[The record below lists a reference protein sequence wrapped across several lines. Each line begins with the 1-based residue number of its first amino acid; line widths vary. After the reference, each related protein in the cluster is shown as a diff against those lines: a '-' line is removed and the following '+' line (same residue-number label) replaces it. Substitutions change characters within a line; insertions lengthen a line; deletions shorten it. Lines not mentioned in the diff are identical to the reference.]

1 MKINLWSLTL
11 GNFAIGTGAMI
22 IPGMLN
28 ELTADLATT
37 PAAIGVIISAFAMT
51 ICFGGPF
58 FASWTSKIE
67 RRKLLTGALIL
78 YAITHFLAAVA
89 LGYGMLLAVRIV
101 TAIGAG
107 LFTAQA
113 AATASLI
120 VPPEQR
126 GKAIGLA
133 FLGWSLAAVF
143 GMPLGAYLGA
153 EIGWRPT
160 IALVGV
166 LSAGSAAWVW
176 FQIPAKV
183 FVAPMD
189 RAAWKSL
196 LTNKPLLLA
205 ISVTAVGAAG
215 QFTAFSY
222 MAVILKEFIGATPG
236 TISVLFLL
244 FGISAVTGTVIGAR
258 VMDRFG
264 AAQVGLAS
272 MACMAVALMLWSLTR
287 GSLTVTIVLLLLWG
301 LGCFSF
307 NGAQQVRLVDLA
319 PHLASA
325 SVALN
330 SSALYMGQAF
340 GALAGGLIITT
351 YSMEYLSIVGAI
363 LMLAAMAMSK
373 VALGMANRQVLVPAA

>member
-1 MKINLWSLTL
+1 MKTKLWSLTL

-22 IPGMLN
+22 VPGMLN
-28 ELTADLATT
+28 ELTEDLATT

-67 RRKLLTGALIL
+67 RRKLLAGALIL
-78 YAITHFLAAVA
+78 YAITHVLAALA
-89 LGYGMLLAVRIV
+89 PGYDTLLAVRIF

-120 VPPEQR
+120 VPPDQR
-126 GKAIGLA
+126 GNAIGLA

-153 EIGWRPT
+153 AVGWRWT
-160 IALVGV
+160 MVLVGV
-166 LSAGSAAWVW
+166 LSAASAAWVW
-176 FQIPAKV
+176 FQIPSRV
-183 FVAPMD
+183 YVAPMD
-189 RAAWKSL
+189 RAAWKAL
-196 LTNKPLLLA
+196 FANKPLLVA
-205 ISVTAVGAAG
+205 ISVTAVCAAG

-222 MAVILKEFIGATPG
+222 MAVLLKEFIGATPG
-236 TISVLFLL
+236 MISFLFFL
-244 FGISAVTGTVIGAR
+244 FGFSAVVGTIIGAR

-264 AAQVGLAS
+264 AAQVGMVS
-272 MACMAVALMLWSLTR
+272 MICMAIALALWFLTR
-287 GSLTVTIVLLLLWG
+287 GSLTFTIVLLMLWG
-301 LGCFSF
+301 LGCFAF
-307 NGAQQVRLVDLA
+307 NGAQQVRLVGLA

-330 SSALYMGQAF
+330 SSAIYMGQAF
-340 GALAGGLIITT
+340 GALTGGLLMTRYPT
-351 YSMEYLSIVGAI
+351 EYLSIVGAV
-363 LMLAAMAMSK
+363 LMLAAIAMSH
-373 VALGMANRQVLVPAA
+373 AAIGMANRQALARAV